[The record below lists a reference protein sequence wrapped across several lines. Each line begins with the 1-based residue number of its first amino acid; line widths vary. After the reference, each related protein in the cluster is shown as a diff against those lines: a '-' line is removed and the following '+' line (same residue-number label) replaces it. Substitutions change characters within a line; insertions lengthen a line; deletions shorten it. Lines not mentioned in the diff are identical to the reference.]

1 MKLIQNPWKNDF
13 LELVEKAEKSIKI
26 TSPFIKENICKELL
40 NVKNKNTSLN
50 IITSFKLMN
59 VHSGSLDISA
69 LEKIIES
76 KGVVKNFNKLH
87 SKIYLFDDNQ
97 AVITSGNLTNG
108 GLINNHEYGILLSEK
123 TIVNQV
129 VKDFDNLFT
138 HENTGKITEKELKTA
153 KAILSNLPDLEQTK
167 ISNFKLDN
175 SDENIDIIEIDP
187 NFISTS
193 LKGWK
198 LEVFKCA
205 NAIPQQE
212 FNLIEIYQSLD
223 YLKLVYPNN
232 NTIHQKI
239 RQQLQFLRNL
249 GLIDFLGNGKYK
261 KLWK

>member
-97 AVITSGNLTNG
+97 AV
-108 GLINNHEYGILLSEK
+108 
-123 TIVNQV
+123 
-129 VKDFDNLFT
+129 
-138 HENTGKITEKELKTA
+138 A
-153 KAILSNLPDLEQTK
+153 KAYDAACTPDFYLFDAEDRLIYRGQ
-167 ISNFKLDN
+167 LDDSRPGN
-175 SDENIDIIEIDP
+175 GIPVSGSD
-187 NFISTS
+187 
-193 LKGWK
+193 LR
-198 LEVFKCA
+198 
-205 NAIPQQE
+205 NAIDS
-212 FNLIEIYQSLD
+212 IIYNRHLNE
-223 YLKLVYPNN
+223 L
-232 NTIHQKI
+232 QKPSI
-239 RQQLQFLRNL
+239 
-249 GLIDFLGNGKYK
+249 GCSIK
-261 KLWK
+261 WK